1 MEEKNRIQEEW
12 LVLRC
17 QLGESDAYKE
27 LLTLMEKRL
36 FYFIRRLVGSE
47 ADALDVLQEVWLT
60 VFRKINKLRDPK
72 TFRSWIYRIAH
83 DLAITVIRK
92 EIHQEKLQGSYGEA
106 NLSNDESSFPEFE
119 DSACVH
125 RALDELNSAHREV
138 LTLFF
143 LEEMSYEEIG
153 HVVGCH
159 VGTVKS
165 RIHYA
170 KKELRDLLE
179 DKDDIQK

>member
-1 MEEKNRIQEEW
+1 MDEKNRIQEEW

-17 QLGESDAYKE
+17 QLGESDAYKA

-36 FYFIRRLVGSE
+36 FYFIRRLVATE

-60 VFRKINKLRDPK
+60 VFRKISKLRDSK
-72 TFRSWIYRIAH
+72 AFRSWIYRIAH

-106 NLSNDESSFPEFE
+106 ILSNDERPFPELE
-119 DSACVH
+119 DSAHVH
-125 RALDELNSAHREV
+125 RALDKLNSVHREV

-143 LEEMSYEEIG
+143 LEDMSYEEIG
-153 HVVGCH
+153 HVIGCH

-165 RIHYA
+165 RMHYA
-170 KKELRDLLE
+170 KKELRRLLE
-179 DKDDIQK
+179 DKDDIHK

>member
-1 MEEKNRIQEEW
+1 MDEKNRIQEEW

-17 QLGESDAYKE
+17 QLGESDAYNA

-36 FYFIRRLVGSE
+36 FYFIRRLVATE
-47 ADALDVLQEVWLT
+47 ADAFDVLQEVWLT
-60 VFRKINKLRDPK
+60 VFRKINKLRDSK
-72 TFRSWIYRIAH
+72 AFRSWIYRIAH
-83 DLAITVIRK
+83 DLAITIIQK
-92 EIHQEKLQGSYGEA
+92 EIHQEKVQGSYDNA
-106 NLSNDESSFPEFE
+106 ILSNDERPFPEFE
-119 DSACVH
+119 DSARIH
-125 RALDELNSAHREV
+125 RALDKLNYAHREV

-153 HVVGCH
+153 HVVGCP

-165 RIHYA
+165 RMHYA
-170 KKELRDLLE
+170 KKELQSLLE